1 LFQPEKKERRSWL
14 MRRLLKK
21 SKENSRR
28 SKERTSL
35 QPRSRQN
42 LISLKLRSKLGW
54 RELKLKLNAS
64 NKMRKKERKRGLLE
78 SLSKRDKSWRE
89 IKFACSRSKKER
101 RLKKG
106 SDSKTSRSKR
116 VSNSSKE
123 PESRPN

>member
-1 LFQPEKKERRSWL
+1 MFQPEKKERRSWL
-14 MRRLLKK
+14 MRRLQKK

-78 SLSKRDKSWRE
+78 SLSKRDKS
-89 IKFACSRSKKER
+89 
-101 RLKKG
+101 
-106 SDSKTSRSKR
+106 
-116 VSNSSKE
+116 
-123 PESRPN
+123 

>member
-1 LFQPEKKERRSWL
+1 MFQPGKKERRSWL

-42 LISLKLRSKLGW
+42 LISLKLKNKLGW
-54 RELKLKLNAS
+54 RGLKLKLNAS

-78 SLSKRDKSWRE
+78 SLSKRDKRSRE